1 MIESAGHGLELW
13 ELGYLRLEKYRR
25 QTSAG
30 RAGAPDER
38 NLKMLRITTIVLCA
52 FFLFAP
58 VHVSFPGLGPDGVRW
73 ATDNAEARFGR
84 MGGFGRMRS
93 FGFRG
98 SRGMFRSRRSFG
110 GLSRR
115 RNFGSSRS
123 RLGSRASG
131 FRRRSLFGGGFGGF
145 GGGFMGGMAGMFL
158 GGMVG
163 RMLFGGMGG
172 GFGGGGG
179 IGLLEIIL
187 IGGGIFLLMRYLRN
201 RQAPAYSGNYGGSSY
216 SGDDPYD
223 VEESHGSRGGS
234 VYRGHDIGS
243 GHGRGS
249 GPVAATYAADSSRA
263 EEGLPG
269 IKSSDGSFSRENFL
283 LDVRE
288 SFMRFQDAWVARD
301 LSPMRDLFD
310 SDIFDQCQRDLDKMK
325 SEGRVNKLEN
335 LEILQLEIAESWQ
348 EEGHDFITVTYE
360 ASLLDY
366 VVSESSGEV
375 LEGNSSEPVRFIEH
389 WTWVRSSGPGRW
401 FLSAISQA

>member
-1 MIESAGHGLELW
+1 M
-13 ELGYLRLEKYRR
+13 
-25 QTSAG
+25 
-30 RAGAPDER
+30 P
-38 NLKMLRITTIVLCA
+38 RIIKIVLCA

-58 VHVSFPGLGPDGVRW
+58 AHINLPGSGPDGVRW
-73 ATDNAEARFGR
+73 ATDNAEAR
-84 MGGFGRMRS
+84 FGRMRS

-110 GLSRR
+110 GFSRR
-115 RNFGSSRS
+115 RSYGSSRS
-123 RLGSRASG
+123 RLGSRTLG
-131 FRRRSLFGGGFGGF
+131 FRRSSLFGGGFGGF

-163 RMLFGGMGG
+163 RMLFGGMGYG
-172 GFGGGGG
+172 GGYGGGGG

-201 RQAPAYSGNYGGSSY
+201 RQAPAYSGNYGGSSH
-216 SGDDPYD
+216 SGGDPYG
-223 VEESHGSRGGS
+223 VEGSYDRSESPGG
-234 VYRGHDIGS
+234 VYRGPDIGS
-243 GHGRGS
+243 GYGRGS
-249 GPVAATYAADSSRA
+249 GPVAATYAADSRA

-288 SFMRFQDAWVARD
+288 TFMRFQDAWVARD
-301 LSPMRDLFD
+301 LSPMRDLLD
-310 SDIFDQCQRDLDKMK
+310 SDIYDQCQRDLDKLK
-325 SEGRVNKLEN
+325 SKGRVNKLEN
-335 LEILQLEIAESWQ
+335 LEILRLEIAENWQ

-375 LEGNSSEPVRFIEH
+375 LEGNPSEPVRFTEH
-389 WTWVRSSGPGRW
+389 WTWVRPSGPGRW